1 MHTKINHNMDNQLNL
16 FNEDIQNQE
25 GLEDLSLKLEQLQ
38 SAVLWGTD
46 WTAETIVN
54 QIRKGRIELNPKFQ
68 RREAWDDKRKS
79 GFIESLICG
88 FPIPQIILAEGK
100 TKNDPYIVIDGKQRL
115 LSLRRF
121 FSNDED
127 VDFKPLKLKGLTVLS
142 KLNNKTYLEI
152 NNNPQIGGL
161 VSQVENQ
168 PIRTIIIR
176 NWPNEEF
183 LYTVFLRL
191 NTGSLPLSTQEL
203 RQALHPGDFLDF
215 CDDYSTQNERIHKI
229 LNISKADYRMRDIEL
244 IVRFFSFRYFINE
257 YQGNLKSF
265 LDDSVKKL
273 NQQWQDRS
281 NEFIR
286 AANELDYSIDLAND
300 IFGENSFKK
309 YKNGTFDSRFNRAI
323 FDIMVFYFQ
332 NEGTRNLVSQ
342 KKQEVLEGFKSLSE
356 EDPLFV
362 SSFETSTKN
371 IYQTSYRF
379 KKWGEKLEEILGI
392 DINLPNI

>member
-1 MHTKINHNMDNQLNL
+1 MDNQLDL

-54 QIRKGRIELNPKFQ
+54 QIKKGRIELNPKFQ

-79 GFIESLICG
+79 IFIESLICG

-127 VDFKPLKLKGLTVLS
+127 VDFKPLKLRGLNVLS
-142 KLNNKTYLEI
+142 QLNNKTYLEI
-152 NNNPQIGGL
+152 INNPQIGGL

-176 NWPNEEF
+176 NWPDEEF

-203 RQALHPGDFLDF
+203 RQALHPGGFLDF
-215 CDDYSTQNERIHKI
+215 CDEYSTQSEQIHKI

-244 IVRFFSFRYFINE
+244 VVRFFAFKYFIDG
-257 YQGNLKSF
+257 YQGNLKLF
-265 LDDSVKKL
+265 LDTSVNKL
-273 NQQWQDRS
+273 NQQWQDKS
-281 NEFIR
+281 GEFIR
-286 AANELDYSIDLAND
+286 VANQLDYSIELVND

-332 NEGTRNLVSQ
+332 NEGVRNLVSQ
-342 KKQEVLEGFKSLSE
+342 KKKEVLNGFKSLSE

-371 IYQTSYRF
+371 INQTSYRF
-379 KKWGEKLEEILGI
+379 KTWGNKLKEILGI
-392 DINLPNI
+392 DINLPNFNGSK

>member
-1 MHTKINHNMDNQLNL
+1 MDNQLDL

-54 QIRKGRIELNPKFQ
+54 QIKKGRIELNPKFQ

-79 GFIESLICG
+79 IFIESLICG

-127 VDFKPLKLKGLTVLS
+127 VDFKPLKLRGLNVLS
-142 KLNNKTYLEI
+142 RLNNKTYLEI
-152 NNNPQIGGL
+152 INNPQIGGL

-176 NWPNEEF
+176 NWPDEEF

-203 RQALHPGDFLDF
+203 RQALHPGGFLDF
-215 CDDYSTQNERIHKI
+215 CDEYSTQSKQIHKI

-244 IVRFFSFRYFINE
+244 VVRFFAFKYFIDG
-257 YQGNLKSF
+257 YQGNLKLF
-265 LDDSVKKL
+265 LDTSVNKL
-273 NQQWQDRS
+273 NQQWQDKS
-281 NEFIR
+281 GEFIR
-286 AANELDYSIDLAND
+286 VANQLDYSIELVND

-332 NEGTRNLVSQ
+332 NEGVRNLVSQ
-342 KKQEVLEGFKSLSE
+342 KKKEVLNGFKSLSE

-371 IYQTSYRF
+371 INQTSYRF
-379 KKWGEKLEEILGI
+379 KTWGNKLKEILGI
-392 DINLPNI
+392 DINLPNINGSK

>member
-1 MHTKINHNMDNQLNL
+1 M
-16 FNEDIQNQE
+16 
-25 GLEDLSLKLEQLQ
+25 
-38 SAVLWGTD
+38 WGTD
-46 WTAETIVN
+46 WTAETIVS
-54 QIRKGRIELNPKFQ
+54 QIKKGRIELNPKFQ

-79 GFIESLICG
+79 AFIESLICG

-121 FSNDED
+121 FSNDD
-127 VDFKPLKLKGLTVLS
+127 DKDFKPLKLKGLTVLPE
-142 KLNNKTYLEI
+142 LNNKTYLEI
-152 NNNPQIGGL
+152 NNNPQIGCL

-176 NWPNEEF
+176 NWTNEEF

-203 RQALHPGDFLDF
+203 RQALHPGEFLDF
-215 CDDYSTQNERIHKI
+215 CDEYSTQNERIHRI

-244 IVRFFSFRYFINE
+244 IVRFFAFRYFINE
-257 YQGNLKSF
+257 YQGNLKLF
-265 LDDSVKKL
+265 LDNSVNTL
-273 NQQWQDRS
+273 NQQWHDRS
-281 NEFIR
+281 NEFIEV
-286 AANELDYSIDLAND
+286 ANELDNSIDLIND
-300 IFGENSFKK
+300 IFGANSFKK

-332 NEGTRNLVSQ
+332 NEDIRNLASQ
-342 KKQEVLEGFKSLSE
+342 KKQDVYESFISLSE

-362 SSFETSTKN
+362 SSFEASTKN
-371 IYQTSYRF
+371 INQTSYRF
-379 KKWGEKLEEILGI
+379 KKWGEKLEEVLGI
-392 DINLPNI
+392 DIHLPNI

>member
-1 MHTKINHNMDNQLNL
+1 M
-16 FNEDIQNQE
+16 
-25 GLEDLSLKLEQLQ
+25 SLKLEQLQ

-54 QIRKGRIELNPKFQ
+54 QIKKGRIELNPKFQ

-79 GFIESLICG
+79 IFIESLICG

-127 VDFKPLKLKGLTVLS
+127 VDFKPLKLRGLNVLS
-142 KLNNKTYLEI
+142 QLNNKTYLEI
-152 NNNPQIGGL
+152 INNPQIGGL

-176 NWPNEEF
+176 NWPDEEF

-203 RQALHPGDFLDF
+203 RQALHPGGFLDF
-215 CDDYSTQNERIHKI
+215 CDEYSTQSEQIHKI

-244 IVRFFSFRYFINE
+244 VVRFFAFKYFIDG
-257 YQGNLKSF
+257 YQGNLKLF
-265 LDDSVKKL
+265 LDTSVNKL
-273 NQQWQDRS
+273 NQQWQDKS
-281 NEFIR
+281 GEFIR
-286 AANELDYSIDLAND
+286 VANQLDYSIELVND

-332 NEGTRNLVSQ
+332 NEGVRNLVSQ
-342 KKQEVLEGFKSLSE
+342 KKKEVLNGFKSLSE

-371 IYQTSYRF
+371 INQTSYRF
-379 KKWGEKLEEILGI
+379 KTWGNKLKEILGI
-392 DINLPNI
+392 DINLPNINGSK

>member
-1 MHTKINHNMDNQLNL
+1 MDNQLDL

-54 QIRKGRIELNPKFQ
+54 QIKKGRIELNPKFQ

-79 GFIESLICG
+79 IFIESLICG

-127 VDFKPLKLKGLTVLS
+127 VDFKPLKLRGLNVLS
-142 KLNNKTYLEI
+142 QLNNKTYLEI
-152 NNNPQIGGL
+152 INNPQIGGL

-176 NWPNEEF
+176 NWPDEEF

-203 RQALHPGDFLDF
+203 RQALHPGGFLDF
-215 CDDYSTQNERIHKI
+215 CDEYSTQSKQIHKI

-244 IVRFFSFRYFINE
+244 VVRFFAFKYFIDG
-257 YQGNLKSF
+257 YQGNLKLF
-265 LDDSVKKL
+265 LDTSVNKL
-273 NQQWQDRS
+273 NQQWQDKS
-281 NEFIR
+281 GEFIR
-286 AANELDYSIDLAND
+286 VANQLDYSIELVND

-332 NEGTRNLVSQ
+332 NEGVRNLVSQ
-342 KKQEVLEGFKSLSE
+342 KKKEVLNGFKSLSE

-371 IYQTSYRF
+371 INQTSYRF
-379 KKWGEKLEEILGI
+379 KTWGNKLKEILGI
-392 DINLPNI
+392 DINLPNINGSK

>member
-1 MHTKINHNMDNQLNL
+1 MDNQLDL

-54 QIRKGRIELNPKFQ
+54 QIKKGRIELNPKFQ

-79 GFIESLICG
+79 IFIESLICG

-127 VDFKPLKLKGLTVLS
+127 VDFKPLKLRGLNVLS
-142 KLNNKTYLEI
+142 QLNNKTYLEI
-152 NNNPQIGGL
+152 INNPQIGGL

-176 NWPNEEF
+176 NWPDEEF

-203 RQALHPGDFLDF
+203 RQALHPGGFLDF
-215 CDDYSTQNERIHKI
+215 CDEYSTQSEQIHKI

-244 IVRFFSFRYFINE
+244 VVRFFAFKYFIDG
-257 YQGNLKSF
+257 YQGNLKLF
-265 LDDSVKKL
+265 LDTSVNKL
-273 NQQWQDRS
+273 NQQWQDKS
-281 NEFIR
+281 GEFIR
-286 AANELDYSIDLAND
+286 VANQLDYSIELVND

-332 NEGTRNLVSQ
+332 NEGVRNLVSQ
-342 KKQEVLEGFKSLSE
+342 KKKEVLNGFKSLSE

-371 IYQTSYRF
+371 INQTSYRF
-379 KKWGEKLEEILGI
+379 KTWGNKLKEILGI
-392 DINLPNI
+392 DINLPNINGSK